1 MIVSMNQVLGDLIP
15 FAVAVATSPLPLIA
29 VLLLFRSPHARAASV
44 SFLATRFLVVAV
56 VAGIVAFAAELLPQF
71 DDSSPL
77 LAVLRIL
84 VGLALMVWA
93 VVKVVK
99 RPKRGDDADL
109 PGWMASIESA
119 TVASAARL
127 GLLLSAVNL
136 KELAFGI
143 GAGLT
148 IASADLAAGPT
159 ILIVVLYALIACLA
173 LIVVVVAFLSA
184 EQRVRGPLDSA
195 RGWLVRNNSVLI
207 AGVLL
212 IIGAILVGEGVSSL

>member
-1 MIVSMNQVLGDLIP
+1 MIVTMTQVLGDLIP
-15 FAVAVATSPLPLIA
+15 YAVAVAISPLPLIA

-44 SFLATRFLVVAV
+44 AFLVSRFLVVAL
-56 VAGIVAFAAELLPQF
+56 VAGVVAFAAELLPEF
-71 DDSSPL
+71 DDSSLL

-93 VVKVVK
+93 VVKVLK
-99 RPKRGDDADL
+99 RPKRGDDVDM
-109 PGWMASIESA
+109 PGWMASIENS
-119 TVASAARL
+119 TVPSAARL
-127 GLLLSAVNL
+127 GLLLSVANV
-136 KELAFGI
+136 KELAFGF

-148 IASADLAAGPT
+148 MASADLAVGPT
-159 ILIVVLYALIACLA
+159 ILIAVLYALVACLA
-173 LIVVVVAFLSA
+173 LLVVIVAFLVA

-212 IIGAILVGEGVSSL
+212 IIGAILLGEGVSSL